1 MFRTLILIVLFLPVV
16 KLQAAVGIISLS
28 EAIKTKMVKFSASNT
43 TGAYQGKTTTVIL
56 ANNSRDVLKVKI
68 DVGTILTPDSSS
80 YQPMILAGEELLV
93 LQPSGSASM
102 LVQTF
107 CGNSPKSCPSRGHG
121 FRYSGIGSDTL
132 VTVMKFVKANNLFD
146 DLGQYAVWALTNN
159 ASLSNIYDS
168 RRPHLSNQLLE
179 VICKATGRQKPDYYT
194 INAPSEQVPDM
205 PAYVPKPLKIVA
217 TFRLITKE
225 TKRLTLG
232 VYNDVGNTVQ
242 SVFEDRE
249 FPATGHEFGVEFE
262 AADVPAGFYYI
273 RLKEGDTVLEEKRV
287 KVE

>member
-1 MFRTLILIVLFLPVV
+1 MLV
-16 KLQAAVGIISLS
+16 
-28 EAIKTKMVKFSASNT
+28 NT
-43 TGAYQGKTTTVIL
+43 
-56 ANNSRDVLKVKI
+56 SRDLLKVKI
-68 DVGTILTPDSSS
+68 DVGTVLTPDSSS

-107 CGNSPKSCPSRGHG
+107 CGNSPKACPSSGHG

-146 DLGQYAVWALTNN
+146 DLGQYAVWAVTNN
-159 ASLSNIYDS
+159 ASLSNIYDAN
-168 RRPHLSNQLLE
+168 RPEVARQLLD
-179 VICKATGRQKPDYYT
+179 VISKATGRKKPDYYT

-217 TFRLITKE
+217 TFRIITKE
-225 TKRLTLG
+225 SKRLTLG
-232 VYNDVGNTVQ
+232 VYNDMGNTVQ

-273 RLKEGDTVLEEKRV
+273 RLKEGDIIIEEKRV
-287 KVE
+287 KVD